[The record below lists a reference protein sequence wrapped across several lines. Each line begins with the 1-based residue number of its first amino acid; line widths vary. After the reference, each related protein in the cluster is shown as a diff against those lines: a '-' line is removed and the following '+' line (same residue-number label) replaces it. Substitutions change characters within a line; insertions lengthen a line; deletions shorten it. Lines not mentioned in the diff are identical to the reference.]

1 LSGGE
6 QQRVALARALVHR
19 PKVVFADEPTGNLDT
34 DTAAKT
40 LALLIGLCTERQT
53 SLVMV
58 THSDEAAKAMGRT
71 LRLTKKGLVC

>member
-34 DTAAKT
+34 DTATKT
-40 LALLIGLCTERQT
+40 LALLIDLCNERQT

-58 THSDEAAKAMGRT
+58 THSDEAARAMGRT
-71 LRLTKKGLVC
+71 LRLTKKGLV